1 MHRARFAAIAA
12 EESDAADNLL
22 PVEGGCQ
29 DLFVAEAVLQGQD
42 RCSGCDQGAGQFH
55 QLFVG
60 VGLEA
65 DQHQVDRADLPAVPV
80 SPDVGK
86 MKIPLRRDDLE
97 ALAGDG
103 LKIPSH
109 QEVYVVP
116 APLQQGAVVEP
127 QCSGTDHSDP
137 HSLLPVLRLTA
148 EGWLWKQVREESALF
163 LTKRAFCGNL
173 VISMGEKR
181 MFKIGDRAVY
191 PAQGVGVVEK
201 IESREF
207 CGQTHDFYILRI
219 IDNDMT
225 IMVPVGNATQVGL
238 RNLISKDKV
247 ETIYN
252 VLEEKQA
259 EALSIASWS
268 RRQRE
273 YNDKIRTGNPQDV
286 AEVLR
291 ELYLIKEGKELS
303 YGEKKVLELAR
314 RLLIKELA
322 LAEGVAE
329 EKVSQRLEKMV
340 N

>member
-1 MHRARFAAIAA
+1 
-12 EESDAADNLL
+12 
-22 PVEGGCQ
+22 
-29 DLFVAEAVLQGQD
+29 
-42 RCSGCDQGAGQFH
+42 
-55 QLFVG
+55 
-60 VGLEA
+60 
-65 DQHQVDRADLPAVPV
+65 
-80 SPDVGK
+80 
-86 MKIPLRRDDLE
+86 
-97 ALAGDG
+97 
-103 LKIPSH
+103 
-109 QEVYVVP
+109 
-116 APLQQGAVVEP
+116 
-127 QCSGTDHSDP
+127 
-137 HSLLPVLRLTA
+137 
-148 EGWLWKQVREESALF
+148 
-163 LTKRAFCGNL
+163 
-173 VISMGEKR
+173 

-191 PAQGVGVVEK
+191 PAQGVGVVEN

-225 IMVPVGNATQVGL
+225 IMVPVGNASQVGL

-291 ELYLIKEGKELS
+291 ELYLIKEEKELS

-329 EKVSQRLEKMV
+329 EKVSQRLEKSI